1 MSGPISD
8 EPAAIGLIGSPGVK
22 GQMKVSFMLVWRPLM
37 DRIDGPTLFLIN
49 ILLLLAISVIVWGP
63 SAILIAALIGTPL
76 ALGAVILLSL
86 TAKA

>member
-1 MSGPISD
+1 MSRTIS
-8 EPAAIGLIGSPGVK
+8 EKPAAIGLIGSPGVK
-22 GQMKVSFMLVWRPLM
+22 GQMKVSFTLIRRPLM
-37 DRIDGPTLFLIN
+37 DRIDGPSLFLIN

-76 ALGAVILLSL
+76 ALGAVVLLSL

>member
-1 MSGPISD
+1 
-8 EPAAIGLIGSPGVK
+8 
-22 GQMKVSFMLVWRPLM
+22 M